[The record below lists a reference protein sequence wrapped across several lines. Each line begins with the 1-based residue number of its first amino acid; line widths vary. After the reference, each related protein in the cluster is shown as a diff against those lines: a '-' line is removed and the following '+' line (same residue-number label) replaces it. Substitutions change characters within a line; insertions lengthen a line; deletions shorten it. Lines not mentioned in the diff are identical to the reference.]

1 MSETTLK
8 EIQLAVAT
16 NQIELVSPGDAL
28 EMGSLE
34 EPGEDTLLTVNED
47 IENDQP
53 DSREGA
59 SI

>member
-1 MSETTLK
+1 MSETSIK

-16 NQIELVSPGDAL
+16 NQIELVSPGETD
-28 EMGSLE
+28 SLE
-34 EPGEDTLLTVNED
+34 QPGEDMLLTVNED
-47 IENDQP
+47 FENDQP

>member
-1 MSETTLK
+1 MSETSIK

-16 NQIELVSPGDAL
+16 NQIELVSVGDDRVD
-28 EMGSLE
+28 SLE
-34 EPGEDTLLTVNED
+34 QPGEDTLLTVNED
-47 IENDQP
+47 FENDQP